1 MSIETHRIQLELIFE
16 AIETEDSYDI
26 QSLTTKIEGSE
37 ILTLKDAV
45 LFIRACLP
53 HMFNSMQEAGVL
65 DQHLAQGEGE
75 DVKIITLT
83 KD

>member
-1 MSIETHRIQLELIFE
+1 MDTETHRIQLELIFE

-26 QSLTTKIEGSE
+26 KSLTTKIEGSE
-37 ILTLKDAV
+37 ILTLRDAV
-45 LFIRACLP
+45 LFIRDCLS
-53 HMFNSMQEAGVL
+53 HMFVSMEEAGVL
-65 DQHLAQGEGE
+65 DQHLAQGEGD

>member
-1 MSIETHRIQLELIFE
+1 MATETHRIQLELLFE
-16 AIETEDSYDI
+16 AVETEDSYDI

-37 ILTLKDAV
+37 SLTLKDAV
-45 LFIRACLP
+45 LFIRDCLP
-53 HMFNSMQEAGVL
+53 HMFASMLEAGVL
-65 DQHLAQGEGE
+65 DQHLAQGEGD